1 MAVTRAD
8 VIQVAGL
15 ARLHLDEGEVVALT
29 QDLNSILAHVSA
41 LGSAD
46 VSGIEGVSSAAEWP
60 APLRDDVAGSDPL
73 AIPPAYLSAYW
84 QSGFFTVPTLP
95 AHDRAPNE

>member
-8 VIQVAGL
+8 VIHVAAL
-15 ARLHLDEGEVVALT
+15 ARLHLDEDEVARLT

-41 LGSAD
+41 LDAAD
-46 VSGIEGVSSAAEWP
+46 VSRVEGVSGAAEWP
-60 APLRDDVAGSDPL
+60 APLRDDVPGSDPL
-73 AIPPAYLSAYW
+73 TIPPAYLSAYW

-95 AHDRAPNE
+95 AHDRTPDE

>member
-8 VIQVAGL
+8 VIHVAAL
-15 ARLHLDEGEVVALT
+15 ARLHLDEDEVVRLT
-29 QDLNSILAHVSA
+29 QDLNSILAHMSA

-46 VSGIEGVSSAAEWP
+46 GSGIEGVSSAAEWP
-60 APLRDDVAGSDPL
+60 APLRDDVPGSDPL
-73 AIPPAYLSAYW
+73 AIPPAYLSTFW

-95 AHDRAPNE
+95 AHDRTPDE